1 MSDLFLSFLFLIIL
15 IIVSTCIE
23 EGIPL
28 ILLGFITLAIAF
40 NLDTI
45 FSLTDT
51 TLIGLGISWFTIIR
65 LIFVIT
71 AIFFFAKSMGTA
83 SNIFKQRQKNGN

>member
-1 MSDLFLSFLFLIIL
+1 MTDLFLSFVFLIIV

-28 ILLGFITLAIAF
+28 ILLGFLTLAVTF

-45 FSLTDT
+45 FSLTST
-51 TLIGLGISWFTIIR
+51 TLTGLGIAWFTIIR
-65 LIFVIT
+65 LIYMLT
-71 AIFFFAKSMGTA
+71 AIFFFAKSMGGAT
-83 SNIFKQRQKNGN
+83 NIFKRY